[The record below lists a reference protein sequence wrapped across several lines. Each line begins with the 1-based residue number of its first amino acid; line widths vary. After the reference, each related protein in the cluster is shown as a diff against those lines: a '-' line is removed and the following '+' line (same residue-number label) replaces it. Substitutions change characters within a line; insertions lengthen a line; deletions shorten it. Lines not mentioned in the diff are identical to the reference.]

1 MKIGL
6 YASMFG
12 KDDPP
17 TLQSIES
24 YIDHAYDLRLDL
36 IDFRRDRGFSS
47 EDASYLIKTKL
58 ACIEKG
64 LAIGYLASGGH
75 FVGSDEDLRIKV
87 ATAKA
92 DMDIALILGAPMIRL
107 FCGQPLTDPQERT
120 REIRCFQE
128 VADYGLEIGIAIG
141 LQNHPSTG
149 DDVLRII
156 EGTDRPNFSF
166 LLDTGQWCGSPARNR
181 GIPDPDHDIYAYMR
195 QTAHL
200 ATHVRAK
207 FYKID
212 SGKEEWIDYERIVPI
227 LAEAGYNGPLSVV
240 FEGQAI
246 NDCDDKE
253 VMRLAAAH
261 LREVTARL

>member
-58 ACIEKG
+58 SCIEKG
-64 LAIGYLASGGH
+64 LSIGYLASGGH
-75 FVGSDEDLRIKV
+75 FVGSDEALRDKV
-87 ATAKA
+87 ATAKG

-107 FCGQPLTDPQERT
+107 FCGQPLTDPEERA

-128 VADYGLEIGIAIG
+128 VADYGLEVGIAMG

-149 DDVLRII
+149 DDVIRII
-156 EGTDRPNFSF
+156 EETNRPNFSF

-181 GIPDPDHDIYAYMR
+181 GHSRPGSR
-195 QTAHL
+195 
-200 ATHVRAK
+200 
-207 FYKID
+207 
-212 SGKEEWIDYERIVPI
+212 
-227 LAEAGYNGPLSVV
+227 
-240 FEGQAI
+240 
-246 NDCDDKE
+246 
-253 VMRLAAAH
+253 H
-261 LREVTARL
+261 LRLHAADRPFSDPCPRQVLQDRQWQGGVDRLRAHRPHSRRGRIQRAALRRL

>member
-47 EDASYLIKTKL
+47 EDAGYLIKTKL

-75 FVGSDEDLRIKV
+75 FVGSDEDLRDKV

-107 FCGQPLTDPQERT
+107 FCGQPLTDPEERA
-120 REIRCFQE
+120 REIRCFPRGRRLRPRSRHRHRP
-128 VADYGLEIGIAIG
+128 AK
-141 LQNHPSTG
+141 PSLHRRRRHTHHRG
-149 DDVLRII
+149 N
-156 EGTDRPNFSF
+156 RPAQ
-166 LLDTGQWCGSPARNR
+166 L
-181 GIPDPDHDIYAYMR
+181 
-195 QTAHL
+195 
-200 ATHVRAK
+200 
-207 FYKID
+207 
-212 SGKEEWIDYERIVPI
+212 
-227 LAEAGYNGPLSVV
+227 
-240 FEGQAI
+240 
-246 NDCDDKE
+246 
-253 VMRLAAAH
+253 
-261 LREVTARL
+261 

>member
-36 IDFRRDRGFSS
+36 IDFRSDRGFSS
-47 EDASYLIKTKL
+47 SEPDYLIKTKL

-75 FVGSDEDLRIKV
+75 FVGSDEELRDKV

-107 FCGQPLTDPQERT
+107 FCGQPLTDPEERDAKSAAF
-120 REIRCFQE
+120 RR
-128 VADYGLEIGIAIG
+128 
-141 LQNHPSTG
+141 
-149 DDVLRII
+149 
-156 EGTDRPNFSF
+156 
-166 LLDTGQWCGSPARNR
+166 SPT
-181 GIPDPDHDIYAYMR
+181 
-195 QTAHL
+195 TAS
-200 ATHVRAK
+200 K
-207 FYKID
+207 
-212 SGKEEWIDYERIVPI
+212 
-227 LAEAGYNGPLSVV
+227 
-240 FEGQAI
+240 
-246 NDCDDKE
+246 
-253 VMRLAAAH
+253 
-261 LREVTARL
+261 

>member
-24 YIDHAYDLRLDL
+24 YIEHAYDLRLDL
-36 IDFRRDRGFSS
+36 IDFRSDRGFSS
-47 EDASYLIKTKL
+47 SEPDYLIRTKL
-58 ACIEKG
+58 SCIEKG

-75 FVGSDEDLRIKV
+75 FVGTDDELRDKV
-87 ATAKA
+87 SRAKT

-107 FCGQPLTDPQERT
+107 FCGQPLENPEEQK
-120 REIRCFQE
+120 REIQCFQE
-128 VADYGLEIGIAIG
+128 VCDYGMQIGIAVG

-149 DDVLRII
+149 DDVVRII
-156 EGTDRPNFSF
+156 EQTDRPNFRF
-166 LLDTGQWCGSPARNR
+166 LLDTGQWCGSPARNQ
-181 GIPDPDHDIYAYMR
+181 GTPDPDHDIYEYMR

-200 ATHVRAK
+200 ASHVRAK

-212 SGKEEWIDYERIVPI
+212 SGKEEWIDYERIVPT

-240 FEGQAI
+240 FEGKDI
-246 NDCDDKE
+246 NDCDDKT
-253 VMRLAAAH
+253 VMHLAADH
-261 LREVTARL
+261 LRDVVSRL

>member
-58 ACIEKG
+58 SCIEKG

-75 FVGSDEDLRIKV
+75 FVGSDEDLRDKV
-87 ATAKA
+87 ATAKG

-107 FCGQPLTDPQERT
+107 FCGQPLTDPEERA

-128 VADYGLEIGIAIG
+128 VADYGLEVGIAMG

-149 DDVLRII
+149 DDVIRII
-156 EGTDRPNFSF
+156 EETDRPNFSF

-181 GIPDPDHDIYAYMR
+181 GIPDPDHDIYAYMQ

-240 FEGQAI
+240 FEGQG
-246 NDCDDKE
+246 CQ
-253 VMRLAAAH
+253 
-261 LREVTARL
+261 

>member
-1 MKIGL
+1 MKVGL

-24 YIDHAYDLRLDL
+24 YIEHAYTLRLDL

-47 EDASYLIKTKL
+47 SETDYLIETKL
-58 ACIEKG
+58 ACINKG
-64 LAIGYLASGGH
+64 LSIGYLASGGH
-75 FVGSDEDLRIKV
+75 FFGTDDELRTKV
-87 ATAKA
+87 DTAKA

-107 FCGQPLTDPQERT
+107 FCGQPLTDPEQRQ
-120 REIRCFQE
+120 REIQCFRE
-128 VADYGLEIGIAIG
+128 VADYGLEIGLAIG

-149 DDVLRII
+149 DDILRII
-156 EGTDRPNFSF
+156 AETDRPNFSF
-166 LLDTGQWCGSPARNR
+166 LLDTGQWCGSPARNH
-181 GIPDPDHDIYAYMR
+181 GMPDPDHDIYHYME

-212 SGKEEWIDYERIVPI
+212 SGKEEWLDYERIVRI
-227 LAEAGYNGPLSVV
+227 LIDAGYNGPLSVV
-240 FEGQAI
+240 FEGKEI
-246 NDCDDKE
+246 NACGDEE

-261 LREVTARL
+261 LRDVVSRL